1 MFYNLGC
8 EWNLTLDS
16 FQTNPWILRARG
28 IALGA
33 RCYTRRAKLPPRVAF
48 HSWQDTWGHESSDII
63 WKFTVFSIQ
72 PISPLKRNAALW
84 ILERLTPR
92 TAQGRLQ
99 QMSFA
104 LLHLLSLPSAA
115 LHLTWAQQASQI
127 HLLFILVTKSPMG
140 VATNTDR
147 LWQRFLR
154 SAFSKC
160 FFRQPSP
167 CRNGD
172 FRNAQ
177 LLRFCKSLC
186 STASVP
192 QETHFLC
199 WTGD

>member
-8 EWNLTLDS
+8 EWNLTLGS

-28 IALGA
+28 IALG
-33 RCYTRRAKLPPRVAF
+33 CYTRHAKLSPRVVF
-48 HSWQDTWGHESSDII
+48 HSWWDTWGHKSSDII
-63 WKFTVFSIQ
+63 WKFIVFSIRT
-72 PISPLKRNAALW
+72 ISPLRRNVALW
-84 ILERLTPR
+84 MLVRLIPR

-167 CRNGD
+167 CGNGD

-177 LLRFCKSLC
+177 LLHFCKSLC
-186 STASVP
+186 STASVS
-192 QETHFLC
+192 QETRFLC